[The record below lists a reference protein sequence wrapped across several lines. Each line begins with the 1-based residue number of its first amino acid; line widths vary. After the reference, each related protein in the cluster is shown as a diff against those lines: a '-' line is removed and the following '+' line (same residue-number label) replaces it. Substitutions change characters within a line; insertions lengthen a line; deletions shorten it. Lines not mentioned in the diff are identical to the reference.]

1 MKLKSNQGEL
11 QRSPAIKVRLLPAL
25 VGVWAVLAAS
35 SLQSA
40 TIQLDVTLA
49 AGTGINSAGGS
60 LVSGGTAYVGSFFDG
75 SSTMTKSQV
84 AALWTNTRA
93 SYTTLWSRFVSVANA
108 VVSNGGFT
116 ISTQAEVSSVG
127 GKNLVKKNVYVLVVD
142 NAASPTGFLLLAADG
157 SGAFDT
163 FANPA
168 DSAISED
175 FTSLE
180 LAGEETSFTAEDGVT
195 YVQPPT
201 TSVVGTSG
209 TYNASTDR
217 WTMASIPGGVSTPT
231 ITGVATAS
239 AFTTTYGTASAAQSF
254 VVSGNNLTANLVVT
268 APTGFEVSS
277 DGTTY
282 GSTTTFVQ
290 SSGSA
295 SGTLR
300 VRLAATAVVSAGYNS
315 QNIVLSSTGAISIN
329 IATASSGNLVTAKV
343 LTILGLAAANK
354 DVDGTT
360 TATVTG
366 TPTYVGLVNSE
377 NFPVTGSVT
386 WSFPD
391 STVGADKT
399 LTQNGTY
406 NSPSANYTVTQP
418 TLTASIRALP
428 TLRLLTLG
436 EPAYAGGNTTVTHT
450 FSCNANG
457 SYVLEYKS
465 SLADAW
471 KTMNVIVSNNNNFS
485 VTFINAGV
493 NTTSDWKNRMFFRAK
508 NS

>member
-1 MKLKSNQGEL
+1 MLKSNQGEL
-11 QRSPAIKVRLLPAL
+11 QRSRAIKVRLLPAL

-40 TIQLDVTLA
+40 TIQLDVNMA
-49 AGTGINSAGGS
+49 ADTGINSATGS
-60 LVSGGTAYVGSFFDG
+60 LVSGGTAYVGSFFNG
-75 SSTMTKSQV
+75 SSQMSKSAV
-84 AALWTNTRA
+84 ALLWNNTRA
-93 SYTTLWSRFVSVANA
+93 DFNTLWSRFVSVANA
-108 VVSNGGFT
+108 GVNSGVFA
-116 ISTQAEVSSVG
+116 ISTRAEVTNVG
-127 GKNLVKKNVYVLVVD
+127 GKNLVGKNIYILVVD
-142 NAASPTGFLLLAADG
+142 NAASPNGFLLLAADG
-157 SGAFDT
+157 TGAFDT

-168 DSAISED
+168 DAFSSED
-175 FTSLE
+175 VTSLE
-180 LAGEETSFTAEDGVT
+180 LAGEASTFTVDGVT
-195 YVQPPT
+195 YDQPAT
-201 TSVVGTSG
+201 TTGVGGAG
-209 TYNASTDR
+209 TYNATTDR
-217 WTMASIPGGVSTPT
+217 WTMASIPGGASTPT
-231 ITGVATAS
+231 ITGAATAS

-254 VVSGNNLTANLVVT
+254 VVSGNNLTANLLVT

-277 DGTTY
+277 DGTSY
-282 GSTTTFVQ
+282 GSTATFVQ

-300 VRLAATAVVSAGYNS
+300 VRLAANALVSAGYNS
-315 QNIVLSSTGAISIN
+315 QSIVLSSTGATSIN

-343 LTILGLAAANK
+343 LTVLGLAAANK

-471 KTMNVIVSNNNNFS
+471 KTMNVTVSNNSNFS
-485 VTFINAGV
+485 VTFINVGM
-493 NTTSDWKNRMFFRAK
+493 NTSSDWKNRMFFRAK

>member
-1 MKLKSNQGEL
+1 MILKSNQGEL
-11 QRSPAIKVRLLPAL
+11 QRPPAIKARLLPAL
-25 VGVWAVLAAS
+25 VGVWAVLAGS
-35 SLQSA
+35 SLHSA

-60 LVSGGTAYVGSFFDG
+60 LVSGGTAYVGSFFNG

-93 SYTTLWSRFVSVANA
+93 SYTNLWSRFVSVADA
-108 VVSNGGFT
+108 VVSSGSFAIN
-116 ISTQAEVSSVG
+116 SNAEVTNVG
-127 GKNLVKKNVYVLVVD
+127 GKNLVGKNVYVLVVD
-142 NAASPTGFLLLAADG
+142 NAASPNGFLLLAADG
-157 SGAFDT
+157 TGAFDA

-168 DSAISED
+168 DFTIGED
-175 FTSLE
+175 YTSLE
-180 LAGEETSFTAEDGVT
+180 LAGEASTFTVDEVT
-195 YVQPPT
+195 YDQPAT
-201 TSVVGTSG
+201 TTVVGNSG

-217 WTMASIPGGVSTPT
+217 WTMASIPGGSSAPT
-231 ITGVATAS
+231 IAGAASAS
-239 AFTTTYGTASAAQSF
+239 AFATTYGTASVAQTF
-254 VVSGNNLTANLVVT
+254 VISGSNLTANLVAT
-268 APTGFEVSS
+268 APAGFEVSS

-282 GSTTTFVQ
+282 GNTATFVQ
-290 SSGSA
+290 SGGSA

-300 VRLAATAVVSAGYNS
+300 VRLAATAAVAGSYNS
-315 QNIVLSSTGAISIN
+315 QNIGLSSTGATSVN
-329 IATASSGNLVTAKV
+329 VTTAASGNAVSAKA
-343 LTILGLAAANK
+343 LTISGLTAVNK

-360 TATVTG
+360 SATVTG
-366 TPTYVGLVNSE
+366 TPLYVGLVNSE
-377 NFPVTGSVT
+377 NFSVTGSVS
-386 WSFPD
+386 WAFPD
-391 STVGADKT
+391 SAVGADKT